1 MGYQIRFQEARSG
14 FIPLLKGANRDLL
27 LEQRF
32 RSRGG
37 KATTIQFAQ
46 RGQQAIRYC
55 RAHGEQLFSAL
66 LRDVEVLMPFQCF
79 NECGKKGDEAF
90 GGVPGQEECVLD
102 VWPIVARALALR

>member
-1 MGYQIRFQEARSG
+1 MALP
-14 FIPLLKGANRDLL
+14 PLLRGANRDLL

-55 RAHGEQLFSAL
+55 RAHGKQLFSAL